1 MGRIKTI
8 SDDAVLDALLRG
20 MEASGPDGLSFSKAS
35 AVVGL
40 SPATLVQ
47 RFGTRD
53 VMIRAVLLHAWD
65 RLDALTIA
73 ADEEAPPTPAG
84 AIALLLRLM
93 PGGTAEYNVTG
104 GLLLL
109 REDLRDPVLRARGHA
124 WGSYLAKAL
133 SRRLASG
140 AGSAE
145 QVGWQMLALWQG
157 AIIWWAF
164 KRDSDPE
171 DEIRT
176 ALEQWWLS
184 VGGDKPATDHPRR
197 PA

>member
-8 SDDAVLDALLRG
+8 SDHDVLDALLAS
-20 MEASGPDGLSFSKAS
+20 MEATGPDGLSFSKA
-35 AVVGL
+35 AAAVGL
-40 SPATLVQ
+40 SSATLVQ
-47 RFGTRD
+47 RFGTREA
-53 VMIRAVLLHAWD
+53 MIRAVLLHAWD
-65 RLDALTIA
+65 RLDALTA
-73 ADEEAPPTPAG
+73 VADREAPATPAG

-93 PGGTAEYNVTG
+93 PGGMAEYSVAG

-133 SRRLASG
+133 GSRLVSQ

-145 QVGWQMLALWQG
+145 RTGWQMLALWQG

-164 KRDSDPE
+164 RRDGDPE
-171 DEIRT
+171 DAIRS
-176 ALEQWWLS
+176 ALEHWWHS
-184 VGGDKPATDHPRR
+184 IGDAKPAAGDSR
-197 PA
+197 A